1 MKPDEVLALVTDLK
15 ESLEELY
22 KKMADKSAQR
32 QKLSMIG
39 MSGKGS
45 DAGEDMRSADASQSP
60 DLEGGDDCFQE
71 EGDETLLDQRGNCP
85 SSALWLRSTETFGG
99 SV

>member
-45 DAGEDMRSADASQSP
+45 DAGEDMRSADASKVGKYPSR
-60 DLEGGDDCFQE
+60 
-71 EGDETLLDQRGNCP
+71 LLPR
-85 SSALWLRSTETFGG
+85 RSITT
-99 SV
+99 